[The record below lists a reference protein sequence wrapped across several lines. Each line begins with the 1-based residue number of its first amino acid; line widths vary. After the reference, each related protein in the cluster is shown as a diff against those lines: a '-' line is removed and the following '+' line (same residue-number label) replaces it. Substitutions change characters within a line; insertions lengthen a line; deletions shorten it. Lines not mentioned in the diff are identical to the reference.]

1 MSQAGRSFV
10 FFSRSSRE
18 KADLLGALSDGY
30 LLMIVE
36 RWWCFFAYLASS
48 IMMLT
53 WKGAPTLKR
62 RGCAWSAASRPAT
75 HVSQK
80 WARLHYFHMI
90 VIIITT
96 IMLSTK
102 DSSSSSQY
110 LVSNFSSAGG
120 GSSTIFAGG
129 ESEVIININSFN
141 ICKHLENHH
150 HHDHDHEH
158 HHLPGS
164 ITTCHCAHWKPPPP
178 STRTTRAE
186 RRGSVYL
193 ETH

>member
-1 MSQAGRSFV
+1 MFFRLPCVIDHDVDMKRCAYLEEERMRLIRSFKTCDACFPEV
-10 FFSRSSRE
+10 SSSSLFSYYCHHHHHHH
-18 KADLLGALSDGY
+18 A
-30 LLMIVE
+30 
-36 RWWCFFAYLASS
+36 FN
-48 IMMLT
+48 
-53 WKGAPTLKR
+53 KGL
-62 RGCAWSAASRPAT
+62 
-75 HVSQK
+75 
-80 WARLHYFHMI
+80 I
-90 VIIITT
+90 IIIT
-96 IMLSTK
+96 ISH
-102 DSSSSSQY
+102 

-129 ESEVIININSFN
+129 ESEVIINMNSFN

-150 HHDHDHEH
+150 HHDHDREH